1 MFQPDRYLPVI
12 LNHILVY
19 LDQDLTIFS
28 SYTPKMTI
36 LFIQEFVISE
46 HAGTHEFSILVE
58 CCNSLMAAI
67 DKLGISENLDI
78 LELVSHLGERIRM
91 VKLRVTLEQIQL
103 LNLVSI
109 VELLARAYEFS
120 QKLQLEI
127 ILILW
132 NLLPFDFVIL

>member
-1 MFQPDRYLPVI
+1 MPFLCP
-12 LNHILVY
+12 
-19 LDQDLTIFS
+19 LDD
-28 SYTPKMTI
+28 
-36 LFIQEFVISE
+36 
-46 HAGTHEFSILVE
+46 
-58 CCNSLMAAI
+58 
-67 DKLGISENLDI
+67 LDI

>member
-78 LELVSHLGERIRM
+78 LELVMRCYMYFTADNLDNVM
-91 VKLRVTLEQIQL
+91 VASLTEDIIKMLLDNLESMSI
-103 LNLVSI
+103 NL
-109 VELLARAYEFS
+109 EGT
-120 QKLQLEI
+120 
-127 ILILW
+127 
-132 NLLPFDFVIL
+132 